1 MLTRIEGGDLT
12 ALDAKYH
19 LALFDS
25 FRNRHRS
32 LLRQNLGSDSSLQ
45 EIEIEARALIELISH
60 VENSLEDGIF
70 CFKFSALRELYQN
83 RLSSLELEKEIN
95 RVRFNE
101 RVLEFFSNA
110 QQQIDGK
117 NLVLVFEQG
126 MKNSMQCEE
135 NAVILMKV
143 AKIVRNDIL

>member
-1 MLTRIEGGDLT
+1 MSKI
-12 ALDAKYH
+12 
-19 LALFDS
+19 
-25 FRNRHRS
+25 
-32 LLRQNLGSDSSLQ
+32 
-45 EIEIEARALIELISH
+45 
-60 VENSLEDGIF
+60 V
-70 CFKFSALRELYQN
+70 
-83 RLSSLELEKEIN
+83 EKEIN

-101 RVLEFFSNA
+101 RVLEYFSNA

-135 NAVILMKV
+135 NAMTLMKV